1 MNNNLQNITL
11 IILILILII
20 VILFY
25 IRNSSLKHDELVEKY
40 TNTTS
45 IGNSIPDQSH
55 TTVLTEVNRL
65 SNFPSGGTIVTLRN
79 CQVAFNND
87 KTSKYEYADEWKEI
101 ETIKE
106 GSTST
111 IYTPVPV
118 KIIGK
123 DNTTNET
130 DLDFVNFGERSRCFK
145 KMDSTNADTY
155 KYRYKDNALIK
166 YDNQNYVSLTSN
178 VNGVPTN
185 NYYMEM
191 KFDIPSSSNNY
202 NYFANVEQSICSL
215 NYSSSLGGSTN
226 LGDTKLYR
234 LKLKD
239 DYIIEKL
246 EKINI
251 NPSNNHIFSN
261 VTDIDLPSLLST
273 NKTSSYVYE
282 NGKFIYKVKSSVTGG
297 AIGVNNI
304 NVDIYNFNRELFCN
318 KDQGGVTY
326 NNIKSYKIFG
336 NKQLDVNKLILAS
349 SANKD
354 ADIPNTIFA
363 NARATPYDNKTKVL
377 DHIKEVLK
385 TQIDTANSPYRDAE
399 TNAQSNVD
407 IAEGN
412 RNAFIT
418 SINTKNKFINKY
430 LTETDGTKLNYIKRN
445 ELITVDKLSYSSKN
459 ITDQENLIDSLSEP
473 VFSQNDDDIYTVE
486 SFTYT
491 TGTNTTNYT
500 KDFSQNTI
508 CDILLVGGGG
518 GGGHNHGGG
527 GGAGAVVFIKS
538 VVLNSG
544 SYTIQVGKGGAKG
557 TRSTTNF
564 GGLKGIDTKIT
575 FNGTDILKAEG
586 GGGGSQGS
594 ATGSIGNGGSGG
606 GGDGY
611 RDSLSVYNNGVVGTV
626 SIKDYNGTT
635 GVLYGNNGGSYYLA
649 TSGGYLN
656 IAGAGGGGGG
666 AGQIGNNA
674 TKCNVAGNAGNGIS
688 SATINGITYNFVD
701 MFGTTYGTNDDSNNT
716 TRYFGGGGGG
726 GTWNTQGTTSAADT
740 GPTVIAGSGG
750 KGGGGAGALQAL
762 ATGFDGSANTGGG
775 GGGGSY
781 NSTDSQVDGGNGGSG
796 IVIIRYRNEPKQNGN
811 EKQITFT
818 FDKTKNIE
826 YLAQQKTGVGGWRI
840 VKFLPPN
847 LGRWYQG
854 NYISGNTVN
863 VPNIG
868 TAYNY
873 SDEWGVP
880 FGTFDEMLFGTFD
893 MTYWLRSK
901 KTSVLG
907 NYSGEYRSVISSSK
921 KSESYEVK
929 WYNRGDGNPE
939 DPWVSIDDHFITP
952 SLMLYAE
959 NSSTYWGYL
968 RDDYKYGGMCVL
980 VRDSK
985 TGTLVPIPNKYRVK
999 INRSTRVKINNNQSY
1014 TLFDRGTYDI
1024 IMGNT
1029 KTEIVNTSNPSIVIG
1044 SYTNINEL
1052 IFTYSINKTLN
1063 ELNNENTVFN
1073 TIIPSIKN
1081 STNYYSLGNKAI
1093 DTIVKYKIN
1102 INRIHSIDN
1111 HVLRVYV
1118 QISSGSIEE
1127 IVGDGRIIE
1136 KGSDDNGSII
1146 LTTYYITINK
1156 NISGNIY
1163 LTSEKQIFYV
1173 EESRRID
1180 FNNTTEGGF
1189 TASIN
1194 NLLNVNDE
1202 LIILNNMFGVK
1213 TALDNKAAATAQIIK
1228 LNDSTT
1234 PISISYNSST
1244 ISRNS
1249 LNTLVTTFNNVNSF
1263 DETTVA
1269 GQLQSIT
1276 NTHNFRN
1283 VLSPLTTNIDEYIS
1297 YELATEK
1304 TPQTPTITSFNIKN
1318 TAQKYIY
1325 FKKL

>member
-1 MNNNLQNITL
+1 MIEKCSIGNMNNNLQNITL

-65 SNFPSGGTIVTLRN
+65 SNFPSAGTVVTLRN

-111 IYTPVPV
+111 TYTPVPV

-130 DLDFVNFGERSRCFK
+130 DLGFVNFGERSRCFK
-145 KMDSTNADTY
+145 KMDSTNVDTY
-155 KYRYKDNALIK
+155 KYRYIDNALIK

-178 VNGVPTN
+178 VNGVPTS

-191 KFDIPSSSNNY
+191 KFDIPSSTNNY

-215 NYSSSLGGSTN
+215 NYSTSLGGSTN

-282 NGKFIYKVKSSVTGG
+282 NGKFIYKVRSSVTGG

-385 TQIDTANSPYRDAE
+385 TQIDTANSPYRTAE
-399 TNAQSNVD
+399 IDEQSKVE

-473 VFSQNDDDIYTVE
+473 VFSQNDKDIYTVE
-486 SFTYT
+486 TFTDT
-491 TGTNTTNYT
+491 TKPYA
-500 KDFSQNTI
+500 KEFLKNTI
-508 CDILLVGGGG
+508 CEILIVGGGG
-518 GGGHNHGGG
+518 GGG
-527 GGAGAVVFIKS
+527 
-538 VVLNSG
+538 
-544 SYTIQVGKGGAKG
+544 
-557 TRSTTNF
+557 
-564 GGLKGIDTKIT
+564 TKM
-575 FNGTDILKAEG
+575 
-586 GGGGSQGS
+586 
-594 ATGSIGNGGSGG
+594 
-606 GGDGY
+606 
-611 RDSLSVYNNGVVGTV
+611 
-626 SIKDYNGTT
+626 
-635 GVLYGNNGGSYYLA
+635 
-649 TSGGYLN
+649 
-656 IAGAGGGGGG
+656 GAGGGGGG
-666 AGQIGNNA
+666 VLHITNAEIPVGTYNIHVGKGGAQSQNGSSSIAFGITVFGGGYGGIGEWGGGPQEGGKGGSGGGGGSTHSATPQQGGIVIQPSFTNSVITVNNYNYYGGNGAAGLKFSSNPTNAIGANGGGGA
-674 TKCNVAGNAGNGIS
+674 GGNAPSNTDLQNAGAGANGI
-688 SATINGITYNFVD
+688 AINIT
-701 MFGTTYGTNDDSNNT
+701 GTN
-716 TRYFGGGGGG
+716 YFWGGGGGG
-726 GTWNTQGTTSAADT
+726 GQY
-740 GPTVIAGSGG
+740 AGGKAGNGG
-750 KGGGGAGALQAL
+750 KGGGGGGSGSSGVTEGVGIGGDGGISLGQNGDPDGDGTPRAGN
-762 ATGFDGSANTGGG
+762 GGANTGGG
-775 GGGGSY
+775 GGGCGMGSVAG
-781 NSTDSQVDGGNGGSG
+781 SGGSG
-796 IVIIRYRNEPKQNGN
+796 IVIIRYRNEPKQVGN
-811 EKQITFT
+811 EKQIILKKNNNKLNPITYDFTPYNDLTSWVNYATSIGATTTNLDTFT
-818 FDKTKNIE
+818 FGGVFGASDVVGSIE
-826 YLAQQKTGVGGWRI
+826 LPLPSGYNH
-840 VKFLPPN
+840 VKVNYYNTWSNPIFIYIDNDLKETCPGYTSKEYTQLYTPGQVLKIQENHAVIGENLVITFTYIPPTT
-847 LGRWYQG
+847 Q
-854 NYISGNTVN
+854 
-863 VPNIG
+863 
-868 TAYNY
+868 
-873 SDEWGVP
+873 
-880 FGTFDEMLFGTFD
+880 
-893 MTYWLRSK
+893 
-901 KTSVLG
+901 
-907 NYSGEYRSVISSSK
+907 
-921 KSESYEVK
+921 
-929 WYNRGDGNPE
+929 
-939 DPWVSIDDHFITP
+939 
-952 SLMLYAE
+952 
-959 NSSTYWGYL
+959 
-968 RDDYKYGGMCVL
+968 
-980 VRDSK
+980 
-985 TGTLVPIPNKYRVK
+985 YRVK
-999 INRSTRVKINNNQSY
+999 INRSTRVKINNAQSY

-1029 KTEIVNTSNPSIVIG
+1029 TTEIVNTSNPSIIIG

-1063 ELNNENTVFN
+1063 ELNSENTVFN
-1073 TIIPSIKN
+1073 SIIPSIKN
-1081 STNYYSLGNKAI
+1081 STNYYSLGNKDI
-1093 DTIVKYKIN
+1093 NTIVKYKIN

-1111 HVLRVYV
+1111 HALRVYFRN
-1118 QISSGSIEE
+1118 SSGSINE
-1127 IVGDGRIIE
+1127 ILGDDRIIE
-1136 KGSDDNGSII
+1136 KGGDENGSII
-1146 LTTYYITINK
+1146 LTKYYITINK

-1173 EESRRID
+1173 EESRRIG
-1180 FNNTTEGGF
+1180 FNNVSEGDF

-1194 NLLNVNDE
+1194 NVLNVNDE

-1228 LNDSTT
+1228 LNDNTT

-1249 LNTLVTTFNNVNSF
+1249 LDTLVTTFNIVNSF

-1283 VLSPLTTNIDEYIS
+1283 VLSPATTNIDEYIS

-1318 TAQKYIY
+1318 TTQKYIY
-1325 FKKL
+1325 FNKI

>member
-1 MNNNLQNITL
+1 MIEKCSIGNMNNNLQNITL

-65 SNFPSGGTIVTLRN
+65 SNFPSAGTVVTLRN

-111 IYTPVPV
+111 TYTPVPV
-118 KIIGK
+118 KIIGN

-130 DLDFVNFGERSRCFK
+130 DLNFVNFGERSRCFK
-145 KMDSTNADTY
+145 KMDSTNTDTY
-155 KYRYKDNALIK
+155 KYKYKDNALIK

-178 VNGVPTN
+178 VNGVPTS

-191 KFDIPSSSNNY
+191 KFDIPSSTNNY

-215 NYSSSLGGSTN
+215 NYSTSLGGSTN

-282 NGKFIYKVKSSVTGG
+282 NGKFIYKVRSSVTGG

-385 TQIDTANSPYRDAE
+385 TQIDTANSPYRTAE
-399 TNAQSNVD
+399 IDEQSKVD

-473 VFSQNDDDIYTVE
+473 VFSEVKNNTEDDIYTYELEYSTTEYIYPPYRYFTYNSSTGNYTVQNGSME
-486 SFTYT
+486 QGHSTSFTYNYTFNDTANTVGNNLNT
-491 TGTNTTNYT
+491 TSTVKNTHGMGEYAFSIGGPQVADGRSSGIFIHGLTGDYNAANNRPGVNYDNNQADQPNGGGWYVGSGWDSTHTIYNSSYYYNSSMPGAWIKIVMPREIIFSSFEILGGPQNGRSPRDFKIYGSNTNTTVFGDWTLLNTQIDYT
-500 KDFSQNTI
+500 YSTVSHK
-508 CDILLVGGGG
+508 
-518 GGGHNHGGG
+518 
-527 GGAGAVVFIKS
+527 
-538 VVLNSG
+538 
-544 SYTIQVGKGGAKG
+544 GAKVNV
-557 TRSTTNF
+557 SN
-564 GGLKGIDTKIT
+564 
-575 FNGTDILKAEG
+575 ILPFKNYLMIVSKARRE
-586 GGGGSQGS
+586 
-594 ATGSIGNGGSGG
+594 I
-606 GGDGY
+606 
-611 RDSLSVYNNGVVGTV
+611 
-626 SIKDYNGTT
+626 
-635 GVLYGNNGGSYYLA
+635 
-649 TSGGYLN
+649 
-656 IAGAGGGGGG
+656 
-666 AGQIGNNA
+666 
-674 TKCNVAGNAGNGIS
+674 
-688 SATINGITYNFVD
+688 
-701 MFGTTYGTNDDSNNT
+701 
-716 TRYFGGGGGG
+716 
-726 GTWNTQGTTSAADT
+726 
-740 GPTVIAGSGG
+740 
-750 KGGGGAGALQAL
+750 
-762 ATGFDGSANTGGG
+762 
-775 GGGGSY
+775 
-781 NSTDSQVDGGNGGSG
+781 DGGMMVFQGWYIYGKEVTKN
-796 IVIIRYRNEPKQNGN
+796 IKYITIPEQIGN
-811 EKQITFT
+811 EKQMTLKKKYNKNPITYDFTPYNDLTSWVNYATSIGATTTNLDSFTFGGVFGGSDIVGSIELPLPSGYNHVKVNYYNTWSNPIFIYIDNVLKETCPANSSREYTPLYTPGQVLKIQENHAVIGENLVITFT
-818 FDKTKNIE
+818 YI
-826 YLAQQKTGVGGWRI
+826 
-840 VKFLPPN
+840 PPAT
-847 LGRWYQG
+847 Q
-854 NYISGNTVN
+854 
-863 VPNIG
+863 
-868 TAYNY
+868 
-873 SDEWGVP
+873 
-880 FGTFDEMLFGTFD
+880 
-893 MTYWLRSK
+893 
-901 KTSVLG
+901 
-907 NYSGEYRSVISSSK
+907 
-921 KSESYEVK
+921 
-929 WYNRGDGNPE
+929 
-939 DPWVSIDDHFITP
+939 
-952 SLMLYAE
+952 
-959 NSSTYWGYL
+959 
-968 RDDYKYGGMCVL
+968 
-980 VRDSK
+980 
-985 TGTLVPIPNKYRVK
+985 YRVK

-1014 TLFDRGTYDI
+1014 KLFDTGTYDI

-1063 ELNNENTVFN
+1063 ELNSENTVFN
-1073 TIIPSIKN
+1073 SIIPSIKN
-1081 STNYYSLGNKAI
+1081 STNYYSLGNKDI
-1093 DTIVKYKIN
+1093 NTIVKYKIN

-1111 HVLRVYV
+1111 HALRVYFRN
-1118 QISSGSIEE
+1118 SSGSINE
-1127 IVGDGRIIE
+1127 ILGDDRIIE
-1136 KGSDDNGSII
+1136 KGGDENGSII
-1146 LTTYYITINK
+1146 LTKYYITINK

-1173 EESRRID
+1173 EESRRIG
-1180 FNNTTEGGF
+1180 FNNVSEGDF

-1194 NLLNVNDE
+1194 NVLNVNDE

-1213 TALDNKAAATAQIIK
+1213 TALDNKLAATAQIIK

-1244 ISRNS
+1244 ISKDS

-1283 VLSPLTTNIDEYIS
+1283 VLSPATTNIDEYIS

-1318 TAQKYIY
+1318 TTQKYIY